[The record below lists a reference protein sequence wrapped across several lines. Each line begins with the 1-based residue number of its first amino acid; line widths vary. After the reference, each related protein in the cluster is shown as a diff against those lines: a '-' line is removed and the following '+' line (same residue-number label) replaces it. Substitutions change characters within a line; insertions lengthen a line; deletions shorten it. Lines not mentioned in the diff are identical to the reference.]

1 MKKYNE
7 SGTSKSGSGKG
18 RAKKAGAKDT
28 DEAKGRAKAGG
39 KESAKAGAKDSQTA
53 TGTADAGAS
62 SAGEPGV
69 RVVRCDTAARLALPV
84 EKLRRVCTPDEF
96 GWQPEWA
103 DSSALAAIGEEFAQ
117 PQAVEALRFGLG
129 LRRQGFN
136 LFVIGEP
143 GDQREAIV
151 RRLLAEAAADSAE
164 SAASSAAGQSPLRDW
179 CYVNN
184 FQSEREPRLLALP
197 PGRGR
202 PFRDDMQK
210 FVGELGPA
218 LAAAFD
224 SDEYRQQVG
233 ALQDAL
239 QARQDEAL
247 RALGREA
254 AGEGIALVRSDEEF
268 SFMPLKDGGEET
280 MGQDEFDTLPAAR
293 QQQLEDAIEQFDARL
308 HQLLHQFPRWRR
320 DTQGKLKAAATT
332 ALQGAVG
339 HLIEELVARYA
350 DLPEV
355 VAHLQAV
362 EKDIV
367 EVGENLRDSHKSEGE
382 MEALLF
388 TGSVSLQR
396 YLVNLLVDREQG
408 DERGESVG
416 PAQRPVVFEDH
427 PTFQNLV
434 GRVEHIAHLG
444 TLVSNFMLIKPGAL
458 HRANGG
464 TLLLD
469 ADHLLSQPYA
479 WEGLKR
485 LLKAG
490 EIRIESLGEMYG
502 MASTQQLQPQHIPLD
517 LKLVLFGDPSV
528 YYLLAEADPEFP
540 ALFKVVADFD
550 GAIERTPDN
559 LAAYARLLATLAR
572 REGLRPLAA
581 DGLAAGIEQAS
592 RLIEDNTRL
601 TTGFTPLVDL
611 LIEADWQAGR
621 AGLAQIG
628 AAQIAA
634 ALAAR
639 EARHDRARR
648 EYLRAMLRDEL
659 LIATSGEAVGHI
671 NALAAVDY
679 GGCSFGHPSRLT
691 ATVALGDGETVDIER
706 EVDLGGPIHSKGML
720 ILSAFVAAR
729 YGRNMPLAFKASLVF
744 EQSYGEVEGDSAS
757 LAELCVLLSALS
769 SAPIKQTLAMT
780 GSVNQYGSVQPI
792 GAVNEKIEGFFD
804 LCRARGL
811 QPGQGVIIP
820 AANVAHLMLRP
831 DVVAAV
837 AAGQFAVHAVSHVD
851 EALEI
856 LTGIAMGQPDEQGA
870 VAPGTLNHLVVS
882 ALLELTATRHD
893 SGPEDS
899 RKAKP
904 EARPAAEKKRAPA
917 KKNPPPPPPQADKTE
932 SESGSST

>member
-1 MKKYNE
+1 MKKTSRSAATKNE
-7 SGTSKSGSGKG
+7 ATPKEAGKG
-18 RAKKAGAKDT
+18 
-28 DEAKGRAKAGG
+28 E
-39 KESAKAGAKDSQTA
+39 
-53 TGTADAGAS
+53 
-62 SAGEPGV
+62 
-69 RVVRCDTAARLALPV
+69 VVTIVKSDTAERLALTV
-84 EKLRRVCTPDEF
+84 EKLRRNCTPEEF

-129 LRRQGFN
+129 MRRQGFN

-151 RRLLAEAAADSAE
+151 RRLLADAAAGGAG
-164 SAASSAAGQSPLRDW
+164 SAAGELRDW

-202 PFRDDMQK
+202 GLRDDLQH

-224 SDEYRQQVG
+224 SDDYRQQVG

-239 QARQDEAL
+239 KARQDDAL
-247 RALGREA
+247 HALGSESGEA
-254 AGEGIALVRSDEEF
+254 GIALVRTDEGF
-268 SFMPLKDGGEET
+268 SFMPLKEGGEET
-280 MGQDEFDTLPAAR
+280 MGPDEFDALPAAR
-293 QQQLEDAIEQFDARL
+293 QQQLEAAIDAFDVRL

-320 DTQGKLKAAATT
+320 ETQGKLKTAAAT

-339 HLIEELVARYA
+339 HLVEELQQRYA

-355 VAHLQAV
+355 LAHLQAV

-367 EVGENLRDSHKSEGE
+367 EVGENLRDSQKSEGE

-396 YLVNLLVDREQG
+396 YLVNLLVDRGSEAAGSLG
-408 DERGESVG
+408 DI
-416 PAQRPVVFEDH
+416 PAAPQRPVVFEDH

-469 ADHLLSQPYA
+469 ADHLLTQPYA

-517 LKLVLFGDPSV
+517 VKLVLFGDPSV

-550 GAIERTPDN
+550 GAIERTPEN
-559 LAAYARLLATLAR
+559 VAAYARLLATLAR

-601 TTGFTPLVDL
+601 TTGFAPLVDL

-621 AGLAQIG
+621 TGLAQIG
-628 AAQIAA
+628 AAQVAA

-691 ATVALGDGETVDIER
+691 ATVALGDGETIDIER

-769 SAPIKQTLAMT
+769 GAPIKQTLAMT

-804 LCRARGL
+804 LCRARGP

-837 AAGQFAVHAVSHVD
+837 AAGEFAVHAVSHVD
-851 EALEI
+851 EAIEV

-870 VAPGTLNHLVVS
+870 VPPGTLNHLVVS
-882 ALLELTATRHD
+882 ALLELTAARHD
-893 SGPEDS
+893 SGPEES
-899 RKAKP
+899 RKGKAEAK
-904 EARPAAEKKRAPA
+904 PAAEKKRAPA
-917 KKNPPPPPPQADKTE
+917 KKAPPPPPQPQAE
-932 SESGSST
+932 SEGGGSA

>member
-1 MKKYNE
+1 MKKTSRSAATKNE
-7 SGTSKSGSGKG
+7 ATPKEAGKG
-18 RAKKAGAKDT
+18 
-28 DEAKGRAKAGG
+28 E
-39 KESAKAGAKDSQTA
+39 
-53 TGTADAGAS
+53 
-62 SAGEPGV
+62 
-69 RVVRCDTAARLALPV
+69 VVTIVKSDTAARLALAV
-84 EKLRRVCTPDEF
+84 EKLRRNCTPEEF

-129 LRRQGFN
+129 MRRQGFN

-151 RRLLAEAAADSAE
+151 RRLLAEE
-164 SAASSAAGQSPLRDW
+164 SAAAALAPAGDAGRSPLRDW

-197 PGRGR
+197 LGRGR
-202 PFRDDMQK
+202 QLRDDMRQ

-280 MGQDEFDTLPAAR
+280 MGQDEFDALPAAR
-293 QQQLEDAIEQFDARL
+293 QDQLNDAIEQFDQRL
-308 HQLLHQFPRWRR
+308 HLLLHQFPRWRR
-320 DTQGKLKAAATT
+320 ETQGKLKTAAAT

-339 HLIEELVARYA
+339 HLVEELQQRYA

-355 VAHLQAV
+355 LAHLQAV

-367 EVGENLRDSHKSEGE
+367 EVGENLRDSQKSEGE

-396 YLVNLLVDREQG
+396 YLVNLLVDRGSEAADSLG
-408 DERGESVG
+408 DV
-416 PAQRPVVFEDH
+416 PAAPQRPVVFEDH

-469 ADHLLSQPYA
+469 ADHLLTQPYA

-517 LKLVLFGDPSV
+517 VKLVLFGDPSV

-550 GAIERTPDN
+550 GAIERTPEN
-559 LAAYARLLATLAR
+559 VAAYARLLATLAR

-621 AGLAQIG
+621 TGLAQIG
-628 AAQIAA
+628 AAQVAA

-679 GGCSFGHPSRLT
+679 GGCTFGHPSRLT
-691 ATVALGDGETVDIER
+691 ATVALGDGETIDIER

-769 SAPIKQTLAMT
+769 GAPIKQTLAMT

-804 LCRARGL
+804 LCRARGP

-837 AAGQFAVHAVSHVD
+837 AAGEFAVHAVSHVD
-851 EALEI
+851 EAIEV
-856 LTGIAMGQPDEQGA
+856 LTGIAMGQPDEQGQ
-870 VAPGTLNHLVVS
+870 VPPGTINYLVVS
-882 ALLELTATRHD
+882 ALLELTAARHD
-893 SGPEDS
+893 SGPEES
-899 RKAKP
+899 RKGKAEAK
-904 EARPAAEKKRAPA
+904 PAAEKKRAPA
-917 KKNPPPPPPQADKTE
+917 KKAPPPPPQPQAE
-932 SESGSST
+932 SEGGGSA

>member
-1 MKKYNE
+1 MKKYSE
-7 SGTSKSGSGKG
+7 SGTSKGSSGKG
-18 RAKKAGAKDT
+18 RAKKAGARDG
-28 DEAKGRAKAGG
+28 DEAKGRSKG
-39 KESAKAGAKDSQTA
+39 SAKELAKGGDKAAMSAASPAADSADQAGKM
-53 TGTADAGAS
+53 AGD
-62 SAGEPGV
+62 EPV
-69 RVVRCDTAARLALPV
+69 RIVKSDTAARLALPV
-84 EKLRRVCTPDEF
+84 EKLRRVCTPEEF
-96 GWQPEWA
+96 GWQAEWP

-129 LRRQGFN
+129 MRRQGFN

-151 RRLLAEAAADSAE
+151 RRLLAEESNAAALAP
-164 SAASSAAGQSPLRDW
+164 AGDAGRSPLRDW

-184 FQSEREPRLLALP
+184 FQSEREPRLLSLP
-197 PGRGR
+197 LGRGR
-202 PFRDDMQK
+202 QLRDDMRQ

-233 ALQDAL
+233 ALRDAL

-280 MGQDEFDTLPAAR
+280 MGQDEFDALPAAR
-293 QQQLEDAIEQFDARL
+293 QQQLEDAIERFDVRL
-308 HQLLHQFPRWRR
+308 HLLLHEFPRWRR
-320 DTQGKLKAAATT
+320 ETQGKLKAAAAK

-339 HLIEELVARYA
+339 HLIEELQARYG

-367 EVGENLRDSHKSEGE
+367 EVGENLHDSHKSEGE

-396 YLVNLLVDREQG
+396 YLVNLLVDRENPA
-408 DERGESVG
+408 ESARA
-416 PAQRPVVFEDH
+416 AQRPVVFEDH

-469 ADHLLSQPYA
+469 ADHLLTQPYA

-490 EIRIESLGEMYG
+490 EIRIESLGEIYG

-517 LKLVLFGDPSV
+517 VKLVLFGDPSV

-540 ALFKVVADFD
+540 TLFKVVADFD
-550 GAIERTPDN
+550 GAIERTPEN
-559 LAAYARLLATLAR
+559 VAAYARLLATLAR

-621 AGLAQIG
+621 TGLPQIG

-679 GGCSFGHPSRLT
+679 GGCTFGHPSRLT
-691 ATVALGDGETVDIER
+691 ATVALGDGETIDIER

-837 AAGQFAVHAVSHVD
+837 AAGEFAVHAVSHVD

-882 ALLELTATRHD
+882 ALLELTAARHD
-893 SGPEDS
+893 SGPEES
-899 RKAKP
+899 RKARA
-904 EARPAAEKKRAPA
+904 EAKPAAEKKRAPA
-917 KKNPPPPPPQADKTE
+917 KKTPPPPPQPQAE
-932 SESGSST
+932 SEGGGTA